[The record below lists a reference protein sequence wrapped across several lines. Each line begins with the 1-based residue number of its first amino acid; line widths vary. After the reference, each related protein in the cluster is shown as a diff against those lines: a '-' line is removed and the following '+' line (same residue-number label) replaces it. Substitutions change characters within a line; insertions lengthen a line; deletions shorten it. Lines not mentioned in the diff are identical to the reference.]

1 MDFFGALVLLNT
13 LRHTGA
19 VDRINQGFQSI
30 SGDMRV
36 QTIMVAFLFGS
47 LIEGAAGFG
56 TPAMVTGPLMVALGF
71 SPLAAATLALIADS
85 VSVPFGAVGTPL
97 FVGLSNIP
105 GAGQELFLEIG
116 TRITSIDLLAG
127 TFIPFLLILV
137 LTMFFGKGIKD
148 AMPVFAWTL
157 LIGIG
162 YTGSALLSSIL
173 FGYEFVSIVAPLVT
187 LVIAAIAAQKDGY
200 CQNMNGSWPSGVILY
215 KQRKHRTCVC

>member
-85 VSVPFGAVGTPL
+85 VSVPFGAVGTPIICRL
-97 FVGLSNIP
+97 KQYTWCRS
-105 GAGQELFLEIG
+105 
-116 TRITSIDLLAG
+116 G
-127 TFIPFLLILV
+127 TFPRDWHSDYIHRFTRRNVYSFPINPCVNHVFWKRNQRRHAGVCMDIADRHRLYGLCSS
-137 LTMFFGKGIKD
+137 FFYFIR
-148 AMPVFAWTL
+148 
-157 LIGIG
+157 I
-162 YTGSALLSSIL
+162 
-173 FGYEFVSIVAPLVT
+173 
-187 LVIAAIAAQKDGY
+187 
-200 CQNMNGSWPSGVILY
+200 
-215 KQRKHRTCVC
+215 